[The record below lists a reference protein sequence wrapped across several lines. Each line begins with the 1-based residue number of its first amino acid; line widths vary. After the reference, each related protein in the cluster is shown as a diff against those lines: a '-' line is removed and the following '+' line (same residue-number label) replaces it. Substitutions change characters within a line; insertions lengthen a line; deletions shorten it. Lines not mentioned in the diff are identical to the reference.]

1 MKTIKLNTWDGKFRG
16 VAPSIYAKQNGY
28 LDYLALSQIIG
39 DCILN
44 NSIHSATDY
53 DDWELV
59 NGQDFWAYD
68 KDGNEVEA
76 WSDEEYDREYI
87 DVYQEYIISEQGAKF
102 LQEYTDEIVYY
113 NSELDIYLWGITH
126 FGTSWSY
133 VLTGIKIEA

>member
-1 MKTIKLNTWDGKFRG
+1 MSKTITLYNGTFRG
-16 VAPSIYAKQNGY
+16 VEPSMYARQHNR

-59 NGQDFWAYD
+59 NGFDFWAYD
-68 KDGNEVEA
+68 KEGNEVEP
-76 WSDEEYDREYI
+76 WSDEEYDREYVDI
-87 DVYQEYIISEQGAKF
+87 YQEYIISEAGAKF
-102 LQEYTDEIVYY
+102 LQEYTDQIIYY

-126 FGTSWSY
+126 FGTGWDY
-133 VLTGIKIEA
+133 VLTDIELEYK